1 MRYSNFRRIR
11 KKMVPDSHHDAV
23 DYNSPPNMAD
33 LVALVPSLNGLL

>member
-1 MRYSNFRRIR
+1 MRYGTLRRIH
-11 KKMVPDSHHDAV
+11 KKMVSDGHHDAV